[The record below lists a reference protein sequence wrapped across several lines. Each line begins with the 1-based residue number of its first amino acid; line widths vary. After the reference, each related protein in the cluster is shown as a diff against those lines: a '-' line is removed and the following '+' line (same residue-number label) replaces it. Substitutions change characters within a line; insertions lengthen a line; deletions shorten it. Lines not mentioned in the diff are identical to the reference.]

1 MIRRR
6 PRRVPWCV
14 SALLALCSMIAVAAH
29 AEDPFR
35 VTYQVER
42 SGGDQTQI
50 VGTVFNEGRQ
60 EVLDVSVTAEALD
73 GKGKVV
79 ARGIAYVSPR
89 IPGQSSASFVAKIP
103 TVPGAAKFRASVTS
117 FRLGFGT
124 QAP

>member
-1 MIRRR
+1 VS
-6 PRRVPWCV
+6 RRVSRHV
-14 SALLALCSMIAVAAH
+14 TTLAALFVIIAGGAR

-42 SGGDQTQI
+42 SGSEQTQVI
-50 VGTVFNEGRQ
+50 GTVFNESRQ
-60 EVLDVSVTAEALD
+60 EALDVSVTAEALD
-73 GKGKVV
+73 GKGKVL
-79 ARGIAYVSPR
+79 ARGITYVSPR

-103 TVPGAAKFRASVTS
+103 SVQGAAKFRASVTS

>member
-1 MIRRR
+1 VS
-6 PRRVPWCV
+6 RRVSRHV
-14 SALLALCSMIAVAAH
+14 TTLLALIVMIAGGAR

-42 SGGDQTQI
+42 SGGEQTQV
-50 VGTVFNEGRQ
+50 VGTVFNESRQ
-60 EVLDVSVTAEALD
+60 EALDVSVTAEALD
-73 GKGKVV
+73 GKGKVL
-79 ARGIAYVSPR
+79 ARGITYVSPR

-103 TVPGAAKFRASVTS
+103 AVQGAAKFRASVTS

>member
-1 MIRRR
+1 MS
-6 PRRVPWCV
+6 RRVSRHV
-14 SALLALCSMIAVAAH
+14 TTLLALIVMIAGGAR

-42 SGGDQTQI
+42 SGGEQTQV
-50 VGTVFNEGRQ
+50 VGTVFNESRQ
-60 EVLDVSVTAEALD
+60 EALDVSVTAEALD
-73 GKGKVV
+73 GKGKVL
-79 ARGIAYVSPR
+79 ARGITYVSPR

-103 TVPGAAKFRASVTS
+103 AVQGAAKFRASVTS